1 MKGMLLVWPLL
12 GAAQWA
18 MSQKPVRVKLATGTQ
33 LELPLA
39 NSQKSLERIGR
50 QAAAGRYY
58 WMAHASDL
66 NSFRLAGVQSGALT
80 IEQKIGDATY
90 LVSSASQPQE
100 AQMKAWG
107 IDAADALEPT
117 SKLNGQLK
125 AGIIPAHARRNDGRV
140 EIWIEVYKTV
150 SPAKATALLQENGF
164 QWQAGAM
171 NQSGIFQVTCAPADI
186 DRLAGLPFVNF
197 VQPKPAPDQSLN
209 QISRSISRT
218 SSLQAPLA
226 QGGRNLQGAGVTVG
240 VGDDTDPTLHPDLF
254 DRIINHSPGIV
265 QNHGAHTT
273 GTVGG
278 AGIILPQYAGYAP
291 KANIVSQWFNGI
303 WNNAVQYAADYN
315 MVATNNSYGSVVGD
329 CSAAGTYDLQ
339 SKLLDEQAF
348 SLPQMLHVF
357 ASGNDG
363 QITCAPFPNSYA
375 TVLMGYQSAK
385 NIITAG
391 RSENAYVIG
400 NSSSSGPVKDGRLKP
415 EIIALGG
422 NVIST
427 RGQFSVG
434 NAYFASTGTSM
445 SAPAIVGG
453 LALLNERYRQLNS
466 NQLPTG
472 ALMKALL
479 LNGAR
484 DMGTPGPDFRHGYG
498 IMHLENSLRML
509 EARTYSMRSVGQS
522 GVQDTVI
529 TVPAGVSQL
538 KVLLYWHDPAAS
550 VLAAKTL
557 VNDLDLQ
564 VIGPSGTVLP
574 LVLSSDPAL
583 VTNAATQDTDR
594 TNNSEQVVINTPTP
608 GNYTIRVRGYDVSVN
623 APQNYA
629 VAFDYLPLGAKIS
642 VPFQGESWASATAIP
657 VNWDFEGAGNN
668 SFTLEYSL
676 NDGGSWTVI
685 SSGINGTDRF
695 YSWTPPADAATTTAR
710 MRLTRNVTGET
721 FTTGPFTIIGRPTQS
736 LAASTEQCEG
746 YIKINWT
753 AVTGADGY
761 DVLLKQGAEMRVMAT
776 VSAATTTY
784 TIGGLSKD
792 STYYAAVRA
801 KLNGKAGWWNNA
813 LERRPNSGTCTGSI
827 SDGDLALDSITAPI
841 SGRAFTSTALG
852 SNVDLKIRIKN
863 LDDAAASAFNLKY
876 SINGG
881 GFTTVPVT
889 QAVAAG
895 ATYTHTISGIN
906 MSATGDYSL
915 VVIVE
920 NTGAAD
926 VMAKNDTFRTT
937 VRHLPNPVLS
947 LTSPLTDGFESLT
960 IQTVNANTT
969 GFAGADRWDYSKTD
983 TYDRLRTRAQS
994 DIARSGQRAV
1004 TLDVSK
1010 STPYATNPNNNLT
1023 GTFNVSGYNTTNDVR
1038 FDFWFQQHG
1047 AGQSAGSQNKVW
1059 ARGRETDPWVEVYDL
1074 GANQPL
1080 MPGVYKQ
1087 SVSIELADSLAA
1099 KGQPFSSSTQI
1110 RFGQRSLYA
1119 MGDKVH
1125 FGGYSFDDVRLYQ
1138 AVNDIAVVSV
1148 EAPAQVGCA
1157 LSSATPVSIVV
1168 RNTMNSAVTSIP
1180 VSYTVNGG
1188 TAVNEVIP
1196 SIAANSTVTYTFA
1209 TTANMATA
1217 GTYSILATASKE
1229 NDNVPE
1235 NNSVTATVVN
1245 QPVISAFPHLQNFE
1259 GGTGNWFTDGTNNSW
1274 QYGTPSSRL
1283 IKTAASGTKA
1293 WKTSLTGSYNDYETS
1308 YLYSP
1313 CFDISGLTTPT
1324 LSFSMAYDIEDCRSS
1339 GTICDAAWVEYSYDG
1354 KTWTKL
1360 GAAGSG
1366 TNWYDYATGNVWMKT
1381 NQHNWHVATIA
1392 LPKQSGS
1399 IRLRFVLKSD
1409 EGTVREGV
1417 AIDDIHIYDNQ
1428 QPIYVGPTNSNAV
1441 TQNVSGNNLVGF
1453 VDGGKLIAAINPNGN
1468 NLGSTE
1474 VKAFFNTGT
1483 IRNNG
1488 LQYFSNRNIT
1498 IKPANAAL
1506 SLVTVRYYFTDAE
1519 VNELRSAT
1527 GCVDCAPPTDYTK
1540 VNVTKYTDPDRANE
1554 DGSLAN
1560 NTNGNWSSIL
1570 NAGIT
1575 FIPYDV
1581 GYYADFNVT
1590 DFSEFYITDGNY
1602 DIALPAKWVRFDA
1615 AKEGNNT
1622 ARLVWETANESNV
1635 LHYQPQ
1641 VMLPGA
1647 KFETIGQV
1655 AAQNAL
1661 SATYSYADQRPGK
1674 SGTLLYRIQQTDKDG
1689 QVSYSEVRSLRF
1701 GNSSVRINTY
1711 PNPASN
1717 HVMVQMDAEKPLL
1730 LHWRITDVAGRTA
1743 LQGQWQMANAVE
1755 KWRINIQS
1763 LPVGIYQLAIEWNNE
1778 KLVQKLVKVKE

>member
-1 MKGMLLVWPLL
+1 MLVLPFC
-12 GAAQWA
+12 WA
-18 MSQKPVRVKLATGTQ
+18 TQLASAQKPVRVKLASGTQ
-33 LELPLA
+33 LELPQA
-39 NSQKSLERIGR
+39 SSEKSLDRISR

-58 WMAHASDL
+58 WMAHAADL
-66 NSFRLAGVQSGALT
+66 NAFRQAGVQSGALT
-80 IEQKIGDATY
+80 IEQKIGEGTY
-90 LVSSASQPQE
+90 LVSSVSRPQA
-100 AQMKAWG
+100 AQMKTWG
-107 IDAADALEPT
+107 IDAADALEP
-117 SKLNGQLK
+117 SGKLNIQLK
-125 AGIIPAHARRNDGRV
+125 AGIIPSHARRNDGRV
-140 EIWIEVYKTV
+140 EVWIEVFKTV
-150 SPAKATALLQENGF
+150 PFAKATALLQENGF
-164 QWQAGAM
+164 EWQPAHM
-171 NQSGIFQVTCAPADI
+171 NQSGIFQVTCAVTDI
-186 DRLAGLPFVNF
+186 ERLASLPFVDF
-197 VQPKPAPDQSLN
+197 VQPKPAPDQTLN
-209 QISRSISRT
+209 QISRSISRA

-254 DRIINHSPGIV
+254 DRVINHSPGIV
-265 QNHGAHTT
+265 NNHGAHTS

-291 KANIVSQWFNGI
+291 KASIVSQWFNGI
-303 WNNAVQYAADYN
+303 WNNAAQYATDYN

-329 CSAAGTYDLQ
+329 CGAAGTYDLQ

-363 QITCAPFPNSYA
+363 QITCSPFPNSYA

-509 EARTYSMRSVGQS
+509 EARTYSQRSVGQS

-529 TVPAGVSQL
+529 SLPVGVAQL

-564 VIGPSGTVLP
+564 VIGPGGTVLP
-574 LVLSSDPAL
+574 LVLSSDPAQ
-583 VTNAATQDTDR
+583 VTNAAIQDTDR

-623 APQNYA
+623 APQIYA

-642 VPFQGESWASATAIP
+642 VPFQGESWASGAAIP

-676 NDGGSWTVI
+676 NDGNTWTLI
-685 SSGINGTDRF
+685 SSGINGADRF
-695 YSWTPPADAATTTAR
+695 FSWAPPIDAATTTAR
-710 MRLTRNVTGET
+710 IRITRNVTGET
-721 FTTGPFTIIGRPTQS
+721 FTTGAFTILGRPVQS
-736 LAASTEQCEG
+736 TAPSTEQCEG
-746 YIKINWT
+746 YFKINWT

-761 DVLLKQGAEMRVMAT
+761 DVLLKQGAEMRVVAT

-784 TIGGLSKD
+784 TISGLSKD

-813 LERRPNSGTCTGSI
+813 LERRPNTGTCTGTI
-827 SDGDLALDSITAPI
+827 SDGDLALDSITAPV

-863 LDDAAASAFNLKY
+863 LDDAAASAFNIKY
-876 SINGG
+876 SINGS
-881 GFTTVPVT
+881 GFTTVPVS

-895 ATYTHTISGIN
+895 ATYTLTISGIN
-906 MSATGDYSL
+906 LSAIGNYSL
-915 VVIVE
+915 VAIVE

-926 VMAKNDTFRTT
+926 GMAKNDTFRTT

-947 LTSPLTDGFESLT
+947 LASPLTDGFESLS
-960 IQTVNANTT
+960 IQTVSTNTT
-969 GFAGADRWDYSKTD
+969 GIAGADRWDYTKTD
-983 TYDRLRTRAQS
+983 AYDRLRTRAQS

-1010 STPYATNPNNNLT
+1010 STPYATNPNNNLI
-1023 GTFNVSGYNTTNDVR
+1023 GTFNLSGYNTSNDIR
-1038 FDFWFQQHG
+1038 IDFWYQHHG
-1047 AGQSAGSQNKVW
+1047 AGQSAGAQNKVW
-1059 ARGRETDPWVEVYDL
+1059 ARGSDADPWVEVYDL
-1074 GANQPL
+1074 GVNQPQ

-1087 SVSIELADSLAA
+1087 SASIELADSLAA
-1099 KGQPFSSSTQI
+1099 KGQQFGSSTQV
-1110 RFGQRSLYA
+1110 RFGQRALYA
-1119 MGDKVH
+1119 MGDRLH
-1125 FGGYSFDDVRLYQ
+1125 FGGYSFDDIRLYQ
-1138 AVNDIAVVSV
+1138 AVNDIAILSID
-1148 EAPAQVGCA
+1148 APAQVGCA
-1157 LSSATPVSIVV
+1157 LSSTTAVSIVV

-1180 VSYTVNGG
+1180 VSYSVNGG
-1188 TAVNEVIP
+1188 ATVNEVIP
-1196 SIAANSTVTYTFA
+1196 SIAANSTITFTFA
-1209 TTANMATA
+1209 GTANMAAA
-1217 GTYSILATASKE
+1217 GTYSIVATASKE

-1235 NNSVTATVVN
+1235 NNSVTATIVN
-1245 QPVISAFPHLQNFE
+1245 QPVVIAFPYLQNFE
-1259 GGTGNWFTDGTNNSW
+1259 SGAGNWYTQGTNNSW
-1274 QYGTPSSRL
+1274 QYGTPASRL

-1313 CFDISGLTTPT
+1313 CFNINGLTSPT
-1324 LSFSMAYDIEDCRSS
+1324 LSFSMAYDIEDCRSVS
-1339 GTICDAAWVEYSYDG
+1339 AVCDAAWVEYSYDG

-1360 GAAGSG
+1360 GVAGSG
-1366 TNWYDYATGNVWMKT
+1366 TNWYDYASGNVWMKT
-1381 NQHNWHVATIA
+1381 NQQYWHVASIA

-1399 IRLRFVLKSD
+1399 IRLRFVMNSD
-1409 EGTVREGV
+1409 DGTVREGV

-1428 QPIYVGPTNSNAV
+1428 QPIYTGPTNSNAV
-1441 TQNVSGNNLVGF
+1441 TQNISGSSLVGF
-1453 VDGGKLIAAINPNGN
+1453 VDGGKLIAAVNPNGN

-1474 VKAFFNTGT
+1474 VKAFFNVGA

-1498 IKPANAAL
+1498 IKPANAIVGNP
-1506 SLVTVRYYFTDAE
+1506 VTVRYYFTDAE
-1519 VNELRSAT
+1519 VNELRAAS
-1527 GCVDCAPPTDYTK
+1527 GCVDCKPPVDYTRL
-1540 VNVTKYTDPDRANE
+1540 NVTKYADPDRAIE
-1554 DGSLAN
+1554 DGSITN
-1560 NTNGNWSSIL
+1560 NINGTWSSIL

-1575 FIPYDV
+1575 FVPYDV
-1581 GYYADFNVT
+1581 GYYADFTVT
-1590 DFSEFYITDGNY
+1590 DFSEFYMTDGNY

-1615 AKEGNNT
+1615 AKEGNNN
-1622 ARLVWETANESNV
+1622 ARLVWETANENNV

-1641 VMLPGA
+1641 VMVPGG

-1661 SATYSYADQRPGK
+1661 SASYSFSDQRPGK

-1689 QVSYSEVRSLRF
+1689 QVSYSETRSLRF
-1701 GNSSVRINTY
+1701 GNSSMRINTY

-1730 LHWRITDVAGRTA
+1730 LHWRITDVAGRAA
-1743 LQGQWQMANAVE
+1743 LQGQWQMANPIE